1 MGDCFKFLWPFHKI
15 RTLPVTEVGGAPR
28 RLFRVDPLEAA
39 DTTAI
44 VEELNEKAPALG
56 VVPVLTAP
64 IDNPGTVVLVG
75 ITLFA
80 AVDAKLKFG
89 GWAEIF
95 VKLGRVALG
104 FDKVEIIGV
113 PE

>member
-1 MGDCFKFLWPFHKI
+1 M
-15 RTLPVTEVGGAPR
+15 TEVGGAPR
-28 RLFRVDPLEAA
+28 RLLRVDPLEAA
-39 DTTAI
+39 DTSAI
-44 VEELNEKAPALG
+44 GEELNEKAPALG

-64 IDNPGTVVLVG
+64 MDNPGAVVLGG
-75 ITLFA
+75 ITVFA

-104 FDKVEIIGV
+104 FDRVEMIGM
-113 PE
+113 PK

>member
-1 MGDCFKFLWPFHKI
+1 M
-15 RTLPVTEVGGAPR
+15 LPVTEVGGAPR

-39 DTTAI
+39 DIAAI
-44 VEELNEKAPALG
+44 GEELKEKAPALG

-64 IDNPGTVVLVG
+64 MDNPGAVVLGG
-75 ITLFA
+75 ITVFA

-104 FDKVEIIGV
+104 FDKVEMIGV

>member
-1 MGDCFKFLWPFHKI
+1 M
-15 RTLPVTEVGGAPR
+15 TEVGGAPR

-44 VEELNEKAPALG
+44 GEELNEKAPALG